1 MTPSPRMRDTIRY
14 VTRLLAVAAL
24 ASGAASAFAAVDCER
39 QGPTMDAVRR
49 CVVDNNNQ
57 EVERAYRSLERK
69 TRQRNPDAA
78 KQLAKSQ
85 ASWHGFASDTCDYV
99 RAANPQQMIP
109 DDAWLNCWV
118 DFSQARV
125 RILKKWEAQDDAPQP
140 AQQ

>member
-1 MTPSPRMRDTIRY
+1 MRDTIRHA
-14 VTRLLAVAAL
+14 TRLLAVAAL

-49 CVVDNNNQ
+49 CIVDNNNQ
-57 EVERAYRSLERK
+57 AVERAYRSLERK

-78 KQLAKSQ
+78 KQLAQSQ
-85 ASWHGFASDTCDYV
+85 ASWLNFARDTCDYV
-99 RAANPQQMIP
+99 KAANPQQMIP

-125 RILKKWEAQDDAPQP
+125 RILKKWEAQGDAPQP

>member
-1 MTPSPRMRDTIRY
+1 
-14 VTRLLAVAAL
+14 
-24 ASGAASAFAAVDCER
+24 
-39 QGPTMDAVRR
+39 MDAVRR

-85 ASWHGFASDTCDYV
+85 ASWYGFAGDTCDYV

-109 DDAWLNCWV
+109 DDAWLKCWV

-125 RILKKWEAQDDAPQP
+125 RILKKWEAQGDAPQP